1 MSSVKRK
8 IGQEG
13 RIFQEKWGY
22 AYFFTSCNSVPICLI
37 CKQSVSVIKEY
48 NIKRHYDTNHGKIYD
63 KFVGKLRDEK
73 FEELKK
79 SLLHQ
84 TKLFDNIRKENIE
97 SVKCSY
103 IIAEKIARASKPFS
117 DGEFIKECIVSAVE
131 VICPEK
137 KQAFLNISLS
147 GNTIAQRIEEMAS
160 NVKQHL
166 HEKSKN
172 FLNFSIAIDES
183 TDITNTA
190 QLAIFIRGVFDNFD
204 VTEELLDLIPMTD
217 TTTGSDLYNCVE
229 KCLNELEVD
238 WKTFSS
244 ITTDGAPAMLGVKAG
259 LVSRLKSKALTYG
272 VELKSF
278 HCIIHQESLCS
289 KKLKME
295 HVMNIVIKTV
305 NWIRSHA
312 LNNRQFSA
320 LLEEMDA
327 QYGCL
332 IYYSEVRWLS
342 RGAVLQRF
350 FNLLKEINCFMISKN
365 KIVSELNNI
374 DWIKDLAFLVDITTH
389 LNVLNVQLQGKNK
402 VITNMCDSIQSF
414 TMKLKLWETQLV
426 SNNLVHFPT
435 LKQVSTE
442 NNDGKKFIS
451 HILLLKDEFQCRF
464 VDFQKYKDDFLLF
477 SEPFSINVENVRE
490 DLQLE
495 LIDLQCNTNLK
506 TKFETVGIPELFKYL
521 ENNYPK
527 LQKHFCYI
535 LSMFGSTYVCEQLFS
550 LMKLNKSK
558 SRNQISNLKLQSVL
572 HLASRSSC
580 ANIDSLVQNKRC
592 QVSSAARK

>member
-37 CKQSVSVIKEY
+37 Y
-48 NIKRHYDTNHGKIYD
+48 
-63 KFVGKLRDEK
+63 KFVGKLREEK
-73 FEELKK
+73 FEEFKK

-84 TKLFDNIRKENIE
+84 TKLFDYIRKENIE

-103 IIAEKIARASKPFS
+103 IIAEKIARASKQFS

-160 NVKQHL
+160 NVKQQL

-172 FLNFSIAIDES
+172 FLNFFIAIDES

-229 KCLNELEVD
+229 KYLNELEVD

-244 ITTDGAPAMLGVKAG
+244 ITTDDTPAMLGVKAG

-278 HCIIHQESLCS
+278 HCIIHQESLYS
-289 KKLKME
+289 KKIE
-295 HVMNIVIKTV
+295 NGTCYEY
-305 NWIRSHA
+305 SH
-312 LNNRQFSA
+312 
-320 LLEEMDA
+320 
-327 QYGCL
+327 
-332 IYYSEVRWLS
+332 
-342 RGAVLQRF
+342 
-350 FNLLKEINCFMISKN
+350 
-365 KIVSELNNI
+365 
-374 DWIKDLAFLVDITTH
+374 
-389 LNVLNVQLQGKNK
+389 
-402 VITNMCDSIQSF
+402 
-414 TMKLKLWETQLV
+414 
-426 SNNLVHFPT
+426 
-435 LKQVSTE
+435 
-442 NNDGKKFIS
+442 
-451 HILLLKDEFQCRF
+451 
-464 VDFQKYKDDFLLF
+464 
-477 SEPFSINVENVRE
+477 
-490 DLQLE
+490 
-495 LIDLQCNTNLK
+495 
-506 TKFETVGIPELFKYL
+506 
-521 ENNYPK
+521 
-527 LQKHFCYI
+527 
-535 LSMFGSTYVCEQLFS
+535 
-550 LMKLNKSK
+550 
-558 SRNQISNLKLQSVL
+558 
-572 HLASRSSC
+572 
-580 ANIDSLVQNKRC
+580 
-592 QVSSAARK
+592 

>member
-13 RIFQEKWGY
+13 RIFQEKWGF
-22 AYFFTSCNSVPICLI
+22 AYFFTSCDSVPICLI
-37 CKQSVSVIKEY
+37 CKQSVSVIKKY
-48 NIKRHYDTNHGKIYD
+48 NIKRHYDTNH
-63 KFVGKLRDEK
+63 
-73 FEELKK
+73 
-79 SLLHQ
+79 
-84 TKLFDNIRKENIE
+84 
-97 SVKCSY
+97 
-103 IIAEKIARASKPFS
+103 AEKIARASKPFS
-117 DGEFIKECIVSAVE
+117 DDEFIKECIVSAVE

-137 KQAFLNISLS
+137 KQAFLNINLS

-160 NVKQHL
+160 NVKQL

-190 QLAIFIRGVFDNFD
+190 QLAIFIRGVFDSFD
-204 VTEELLDLIPMTD
+204 VTEELLDLIPITD
-217 TTTGSDLYNCVE
+217 ITAESDLYNCVE

-244 ITTDGAPAMLGVKAG
+244 ITTDGAPAMLGVEGG

-289 KKLKME
+289 KKLKIK

-402 VITNMCDSIQSF
+402 IITNMCDLIQSF

-435 LKQVSTE
+435 LKQISTE

-477 SEPFSINVENVRE
+477 SEPFSINFENVRE
-490 DLQLE
+490 DLQLV

-506 TKFETVGIPELFKYL
+506 TKFETVGIPELFKYF

-558 SRNQISNLKLQSVL
+558 SRNQISNLKLKSVL

-592 QVSSAARK
+592 QVTSAARK